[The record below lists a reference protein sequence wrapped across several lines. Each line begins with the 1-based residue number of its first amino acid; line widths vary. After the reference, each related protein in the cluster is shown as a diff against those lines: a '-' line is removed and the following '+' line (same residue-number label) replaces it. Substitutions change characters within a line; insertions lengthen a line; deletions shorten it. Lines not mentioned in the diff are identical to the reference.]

1 MKSVTAKVQAP
12 PLTEFIDLSQRR
24 NDSRAAHGFQPM
36 RGGVTVAIYNTA
48 SGYQTLTI
56 RISDDLAIKHNLIEG
71 ARLACHVHPDQQ
83 FIALLPGHGKGSALF
98 RPKRS
103 RSLVY
108 QTTLKEGTLEPQ
120 AATNAKM
127 SAVDGGVVIAITP
140 K

>member
-1 MKSVTAKVQAP
+1 MSTKTSAP
-12 PLTEFIDLSQRR
+12 PLSEFIDLSQRR
-24 NDSRAAHGFQPM
+24 DDSRAAHGFQPM
-36 RGGVTVAIYNTA
+36 KGSVTVAIYDTA
-48 SGYQTLTI
+48 AGYQTLTI

-71 ARLACHVHPDQQ
+71 ARLGCHVHPDQQ
-83 FIALLPGHGKGSALF
+83 YIALLPGHGRGSALF

-120 AATNAKM
+120 SATAAKM
-127 SAVDGGVVIAITP
+127 SAVDGGVVISITP